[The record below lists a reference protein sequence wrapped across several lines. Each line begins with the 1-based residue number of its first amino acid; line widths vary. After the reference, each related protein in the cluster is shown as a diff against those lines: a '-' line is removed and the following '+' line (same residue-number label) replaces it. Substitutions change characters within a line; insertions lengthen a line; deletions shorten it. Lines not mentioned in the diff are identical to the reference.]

1 MSYILDALNKS
12 EQEQK
17 NRQAPGLDAIHS
29 LPGQNQKG
37 LWIAIACAFLITN
50 AGLYFFLATEDES
63 LPVQPSVATS
73 EISNT
78 PAVEPAFSEPK
89 QTTPMTTELSTS
101 SPTSIPNSAPVT
113 KPINDETVA
122 LTTANIAALPARV
135 QRQIPDMTFSSHI
148 FADDPALRMVNINGR
163 LINEGDVIAEGI
175 KLLRITEDGVV
186 ISYRH
191 YNIEMSV
198 IRDWAFD

>member
-1 MSYILDALNKS
+1 
-12 EQEQK
+12 
-17 NRQAPGLDAIHS
+17 
-29 LPGQNQKG
+29 
-37 LWIAIACAFLITN
+37 
-50 AGLYFFLATEDES
+50 
-63 LPVQPSVATS
+63 
-73 EISNT
+73 
-78 PAVEPAFSEPK
+78 
-89 QTTPMTTELSTS
+89 
-101 SPTSIPNSAPVT
+101 
-113 KPINDETVA
+113 
-122 LTTANIAALPARV
+122 
-135 QRQIPDMTFSSHI
+135 MTFSSHI